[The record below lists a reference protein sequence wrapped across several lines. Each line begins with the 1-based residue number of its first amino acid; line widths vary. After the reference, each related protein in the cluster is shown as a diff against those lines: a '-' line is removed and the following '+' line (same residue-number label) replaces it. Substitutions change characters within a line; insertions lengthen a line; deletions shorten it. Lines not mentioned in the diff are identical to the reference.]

1 MKQSITLITLFICL
15 NGRLYSTNRDV
26 EYFPVEK
33 TVKVDNAIDM
43 KQSCFHTLGFK
54 DGFESITIIKQNK
67 TK

>member
-1 MKQSITLITLFICL
+1 MRQCLMLLSLFLCL
-15 NGRLYSTNRDV
+15 NNRLYSTNRQIA
-26 EYFPVEK
+26 YFPVEK

-67 TK
+67 NK